1 MDILQEKRLIEG
13 IRNGDRASLR
23 ELYESC
29 APALIAT
36 IRRYVPDR
44 QEAEDILQNSFIK
57 IIDNLDRF
65 KPQKAGS
72 LQAWMH
78 SISAHEAVSWLRKRS
93 PLNFI
98 PILQDIP
105 EEEDDEGTLFSGIGQ
120 ECIQEAIAKLP
131 SGYRTVL
138 NLYVF
143 EDLSHKE
150 IARLLGISE
159 GTSASQLHRARAML
173 YKLLKEAD
181 K

>member
-1 MDILQEKRLIEG
+1 MSRRLIER
-13 IRNGDRASLR
+13 IRNHDQRAMS
-23 ELYESC
+23 ELYRQYVGRLTSVC
-29 APALIAT
+29 Y
-36 IRRYVPDR
+36 RYVPS
-44 QEAEDILQNSFIK
+44 EDDVKDVLQNSFIK

-105 EEEDDEGTLFSGIGQ
+105 EEEDDDGALFSGIGQ